1 MFFRVR
7 TVLWLDEILVSNS
20 VTLTFFQTV
29 IRTIVRMLQVG
40 YSQKNIVIIS
50 IAQMGHSSAESQL
63 TLNQMQFQNIF
74 FRIVFCTWQW
84 EKCIILSEKKT
95 PLEVPGFTIS
105 FLGVKFSL
113 VLSFSIGTLYT
124 ISEFRM
130 DVFWKSFLEEN
141 DTLFM
146 DLSRFGVNKYEAINS
161 HHTAARYTTHKEKW
175 SYPS

>member
-1 MFFRVR
+1 MYIEFSLHLTTAVQLESAKQNAISKSLLQDSFRHIFR
-7 TVLWLDEILVSNS
+7 AMRKMHH
-20 VTLTFFQTV
+20 TF
-29 IRTIVRMLQVG
+29 
-40 YSQKNIVIIS
+40 
-50 IAQMGHSSAESQL
+50 
-63 TLNQMQFQNIF
+63 
-74 FRIVFCTWQW
+74 W
-84 EKCIILSEKKT
+84 KKP

-105 FLGVKFSL
+105 FVGVKFSL

-161 HHTAARYTTHKEKW
+161 HHTAARYTTYKEKW